1 MTKQEGM
8 EMAKGRLK
16 LDGLETEA
24 ERRSR
29 KRGDADSGRRPLKI
43 SEAIAHEILRDIVD
57 QGLTTGDRLPRE
69 ADMLVQY
76 GISRSSLREALRLL
90 EVQGLI
96 KIRPG
101 PGGGPVVGAAD
112 DRSLS
117 RTLRL
122 YLHFMGTPYDELLK
136 AWLVTDPVLAQLA
149 AENPDRALVKET
161 MAPFLKLEKGS
172 DMAREGSDFHIAVA
186 ELAGNE
192 VLALMFRALTTS
204 MEAPIVAAVRQQN
217 FDDEVVHDHVDI
229 AKAIVEGKGEKARK
243 LMKEH
248 VEHIISHFEEFL
260 PHTIGGKVALG

>member
-1 MTKQEGM
+1 
-8 EMAKGRLK
+8 MAKGGSRLK
-16 LDGLETEA
+16 LDGIEPGGA
-24 ERRSR
+24 RPAR
-29 KRGDADSGRRPLKI
+29 KRGDPDSAGRRPLKI
-43 SEAIAHEILRDIVD
+43 SESIAHEILRDIVD
-57 QGLTTGDRLPRE
+57 QGLSTGDRLPRE

-122 YLHFMGTPYDELLK
+122 YLHFMGTDYEELLK

-149 AENPDRALVKET
+149 AENPDRALVKRT
-161 MAPFLKLEKGS
+161 MAPYLKPDQGADVE
-172 DMAREGSDFHIAVA
+172 REGAEFHIAVA

-192 VLALMFRALTTS
+192 VLALMFRALTTC

-217 FDDEVVHDHVDI
+217 FDDEVIHDHVEI
-229 AKAIVEGKGEKARK
+229 ARAIVDGKADKARK

-260 PHTIGGKVALG
+260 PHTIGAKVALG

>member
-1 MTKQEGM
+1 
-8 EMAKGRLK
+8 MAKGTSRLK
-16 LDGLETEA
+16 LDGLEIA
-24 ERRSR
+24 ADRPLRR
-29 KRGDADSGRRPLKI
+29 RGDADAPGRRPLKI
-43 SEAIAHEILRDIVD
+43 SEAVAHEILRDIVD
-57 QGLTTGDRLPRE
+57 QGLSTGDRLPRE

-122 YLHFMGTPYDELLK
+122 YLHFMGTPYEELLK

-149 AENPDRALVKET
+149 AENPDRDAVRKA
-161 MAPFLKLEKGS
+161 MAPYLVDDHGDVERSGT
-172 DMAREGSDFHIAVA
+172 DFHIAVA

-192 VLALMFRALTTS
+192 VLALMFRALTTA
-204 MEAPIVAAVRQQN
+204 MEAPIIAAVRQQD
-217 FDDEVVHDHVDI
+217 FDDEVVHDHIDI
-229 AKAIVEGKGEKARK
+229 ARAIVDGKPDKARK

-248 VEHIISHFEEFL
+248 VEHIIEHFEEFL

>member
-1 MTKQEGM
+1 
-8 EMAKGRLK
+8 MARGGSRLK
-16 LDGLETEA
+16 LDGIETEGDRPA
-24 ERRSR
+24 RR
-29 KRGDADSGRRPLKI
+29 RGDADSAGRRPLKI

-57 QGLTTGDRLPRE
+57 QGLDTGDRLPRE

-122 YLHFMGTPYDELLK
+122 YLHFMGTPYEELLK

-149 AENPDRALVKET
+149 AENPDRELVRRT
-161 MAPFLKLEKGS
+161 MAPYLKPEDGA
-172 DMAREGSDFHIAVA
+172 DVAREGADFHIAVA

-192 VLALMFRALTTS
+192 VLALVFRALTTA
-204 MEAPIVAAVRQQN
+204 MEAPIVAAVRQQD
-217 FDDEVVHDHVDI
+217 FDDEIVHDHIDI
-229 AKAIVEGKGEKARK
+229 AKAIVEGKPEKARK

-260 PHTIGGKVALG
+260 PHTIGSKVTLG